1 MILQCMGGFC
11 GRREACAHFH
21 APEIPGREPAER
33 LCGRGDEDPQPMVLG
48 GCANYLPVRKLGPL
62 PPAPRRVHPPLGEA

>member
-1 MILQCMGGFC
+1 MQCMGGFC

-33 LCGRGDEDPQPMVLG
+33 LCGRGDEDPQPMQRHERVM
-48 GCANYLPVRKLGPL
+48 ARPAVREEM
-62 PPAPRRVHPPLGEA
+62 AQ